1 MTINNEDAYKCGIM
15 KKQLF
20 AAVLLLFLPAAS
32 VARSEPSGLQQ
43 SQIESNVPTVDSF
56 DAVLR
61 RDLLTYFQNSL
72 TPEATSVNY
81 QLLRKVPTQSGLANP
96 KYYVWVN
103 VLKGASVQLEGAV
116 RLAAVEKQGFD
127 VTHFFSK
134 KEILEEP
141 TKIGRIFPAA
151 LVPLITELAA
161 K

>member
-56 DAVLR
+56 DALLR

-72 TPEATSVNY
+72 ASEATSVDY
-81 QLLRKVPTQSGLANP
+81 QLLRKRPTQSGLANP
-96 KYYVWVN
+96 KYYVWVKI
-103 VLKGASVQLEGAV
+103 LKGASVLQEGAV

-127 VTHFFSK
+127 VTHFFLK

-141 TKIGRIFPAA
+141 AKIGRVFPAA